1 MVFLKKI
8 QGKQSYLKI
17 NVYTSNKYTLKHKKK
32 TPEQSHFF
40 LYNLAEKLC
49 LSVSSVSS
57 LCGSPTLS
65 KVTPEAPCDRIEE
78 PASSIVNLEA
88 GLFEVTE
95 AVVVRGGAFRIGFP
109 LKSFLGLSSG
119 DITSASSSAVS
130 SGKMLGL
137 VP

>member
-1 MVFLKKI
+1 M
-8 QGKQSYLKI
+8 
-17 NVYTSNKYTLKHKKK
+17 
-32 TPEQSHFF
+32 
-40 LYNLAEKLC
+40 
-49 LSVSSVSS
+49 SVSSVSS

-95 AVVVRGGAFRIGFP
+95 AVEGGGAFRIGFP